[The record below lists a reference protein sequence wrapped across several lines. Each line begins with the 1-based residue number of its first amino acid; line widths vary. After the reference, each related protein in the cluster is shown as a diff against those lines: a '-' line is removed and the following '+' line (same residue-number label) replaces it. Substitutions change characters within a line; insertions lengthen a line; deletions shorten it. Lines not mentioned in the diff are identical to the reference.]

1 MPADERPQLDLF
13 AHSRDVML
21 RNDAIDALVRRD
33 LHAAAA
39 ARQALSRED
48 PQHGSLP
55 ALDILIAAVSAPGRG
70 AFLSVTDSIQ
80 ARRQVEDTLGPAA
93 RSLLGSDAAAWLAPV
108 WRRLAERAA
117 ALPFV
122 AAQGD
127 GHAAALWLLAGEP
140 AAAAQAVERVDSWRR
155 IPLPLSWM
163 IQARHACEGMDAVWP
178 LLAELAW
185 LAPSRFGM
193 CVRALSDPLL
203 DRLLRRFDAEF
214 EPDADTSTDPLPWFP
229 AWLAN
234 DQPGLLP
241 LLRQAQAGL
250 AGAPERAFRL
260 MAELLGLERQGRHN
274 DLIASRKRLRDLQ
287 PALYALYMRTR

>member
-1 MPADERPQLDLF
+1 MPAEERPQLDLF
-13 AHSRDVML
+13 ADSRDVML
-21 RNDAIDALVRRD
+21 RNDAIDALMRRD
-33 LHAAAA
+33 LQAAGA

-55 ALDILIAAVSAPGRG
+55 VLDILIAALSAPGHG
-70 AFLSVTDSIQ
+70 AFSSVTDSTQ
-80 ARRQVEDTLGPAA
+80 ARRQVEHTLEPAVL
-93 RSLLGSDAAAWLAPV
+93 SLLGPNAAAWLAPV

-122 AAQGD
+122 AAHSD
-127 GHAAALWLLAGEP
+127 GHAATLWLLAGEP
-140 AAAAQAVERVDSWRR
+140 ATAAQAVERIDSWRR
-155 IPLPLSWM
+155 IPQPLAWM
-163 IQARHACEGMDAVWP
+163 IQARHACEGLDAVWP

-185 LAPSRFGM
+185 VAPSRFSV

-214 EPDADTSTDPLPWFP
+214 DPGADTASDPLAWFP

-250 AGAPERAFRL
+250 ATEPERAFRL